1 MKNWFIDSSRIHG
14 IGVFINKDIPPNTF
28 IDVAIDTY
36 GDVTPFGSKIN
47 HSWTPSTRLVYNNI
61 THMYDIYSIKAM
73 NKNSEITADYTYT
86 PSFIRKPNPSWK

>member
-1 MKNWFIDSSRIHG
+1 MKNWFVDSSKIHG
-14 IGVFINKDIPPNTF
+14 VGVFINKDIPPNTF
-28 IDVAIDTY
+28 IDIAIDTY
-36 GDVTPFGSKIN
+36 GNVTPFGSKIN

-61 THMYDIYSIKAM
+61 TRMYDIYSIKDM